1 VKDRPHR
8 AFEIDIH
15 IGADTWG
22 DAAREVERVMR
33 HIIGCGQQCGLASGG
48 YSTGASVMIVHRPEM
63 THDRYFEQL
72 DAHLAAKKANDES
85 NGGAA

>member
-1 VKDRPHR
+1 MTDRPHR

-15 IGADTWG
+15 IGADTWE
-22 DAAREVERVMR
+22 DAADEVERVMR
-33 HIIGCGQQCGLASGG
+33 HIIGCGQQCGLAYGG

-72 DAHLAAKKANDES
+72 DAHLAAKDAAKQVS
-85 NGGAA
+85 GGSA

>member
-1 VKDRPHR
+1 MTEQEKANRLE
-8 AFEIDIH
+8 A
-15 IGADTWG
+15 
-22 DAAREVERVMR
+22 VERVMR

>member
-1 VKDRPHR
+1 MTDRPHR

-15 IGADTWG
+15 IGADTWE
-22 DAAREVERVMR
+22 DAASEVERVMQ
-33 HIIGCGQQCGLASGG
+33 HIIEHGQQCGMVSGG
-48 YSTGASVMIVHRPEM
+48 PSAGSAVTIVHRPEM